1 MEEIEKSNKIY
12 QIEIDNMKALKD
24 SETQKVLRLQTEMEQ
39 LSKRIQDLE
48 HANQKNEN
56 LAAERCRQL

>member
-39 LSKRIQDLE
+39 LGKRIQDLE

-56 LAAERCRQL
+56 LAAERCR

>member
-24 SETQKVLRLQTEMEQ
+24 SETQKVLRFQTEMEQ

-56 LAAERCRQL
+56 LAAERCR

>member
-56 LAAERCRQL
+56 LAAERCR